1 MSCAWPVPDF
11 LYPFFLRGFLGQ
23 VFSGHPGT
31 LTRSFSLFNLA
42 VAMLLF
48 NWSLIK
54 VGYGVTHRPYPIFS
68 SPGFVVFFVSCFSI
82 NFW

>member
-31 LTRSFSLFNLA
+31 LTGSFSLFNLA

-54 VGYGVTHRPYPIFS
+54 VGYGVTHRPYLIFS
-68 SPGFVVFFVSCFSI
+68 RICCLFRFLFFY
-82 NFW
+82 